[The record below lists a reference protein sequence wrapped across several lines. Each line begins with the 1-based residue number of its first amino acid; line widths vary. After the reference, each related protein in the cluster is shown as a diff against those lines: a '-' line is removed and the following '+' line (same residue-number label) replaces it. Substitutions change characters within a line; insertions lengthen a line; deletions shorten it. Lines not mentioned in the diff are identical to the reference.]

1 VSGTPI
7 KRPNGQILAN
17 PTAEVKEPIF
27 SESKKLDI
35 ELELGCFVCKP
46 SSLGDPVRIADAPQH
61 LFGIVL
67 LNDWSARD
75 IQAWEYV
82 PLGPFNSKNFG
93 TTISP
98 WVVLMDA
105 LEPFAADGITNDTQ
119 VLPYLNEKGP
129 KSHYS
134 IDLSVSLTT
143 ASGNTSNIG
152 KTTAK
157 NLLFSFPQMLAHHT
171 IGGCPFNVGD
181 LLGSGTISG
190 ESKSEKGCLLEQTDN
205 GKTEISLEGGEK
217 RKFLENGDQVTI
229 TGCCG
234 TEDGAL
240 VGFGECTGKI
250 EPAVKISF

>member
-1 VSGTPI
+1 
-7 KRPNGQILAN
+7 
-17 PTAEVKEPIF
+17 
-27 SESKKLDI
+27 
-35 ELELGCFVCKP
+35 
-46 SSLGDPVRIADAPQH
+46 
-61 LFGIVL
+61 
-67 LNDWSARD
+67 
-75 IQAWEYV
+75 
-82 PLGPFNSKNFG
+82 
-93 TTISP
+93 
-98 WVVLMDA
+98 
-105 LEPFAADGITNDTQ
+105 
-119 VLPYLNEKGP
+119 
-129 KSHYS
+129 
-134 IDLSVSLTT
+134 
-143 ASGNTSNIG
+143 
-152 KTTAK
+152 
-157 NLLFSFPQMLAHHT
+157 MLAHHT